1 MPVPVSAVVSSSVSS
16 VASISAGLG
25 RIKML
30 AAIGVAAPLASIS
43 APLALATRIVA
54 FPAAILVIVVVGV
67 AIVAAAM
74 VAAVIVTT
82 AIVAAAIVAAA
93 IVAAAIVAAGIIA
106 AAIVAAAIVA
116 VAIVAAAVTAVVVS
130 IVASALVV
138 SRSVLPSRVVR
149 AVLFAAF
156 VDDVLDGHAMVLV
169 GCYQCVIC
177 CCNVAN
183 EVS

>member
-82 AIVAAAIVAAA
+82 AIVAAAIVA
-93 IVAAAIVAAGIIA
+93 
-106 AAIVAAAIVA
+106 